1 MSVVDF
7 VFDQSASSSGDLVF
21 GEIATGSSYAEITGS
36 FQPLTAALL
45 ALPGRDA
52 QITGSFQPLTA
63 ALLALPGRDA
73 QITGSFAPLTAAI
86 RLKGST
92 TVAITGAF
100 QPLSVLTL
108 IGKISDAQI
117 TGSFADLTVSAFIA
131 PTVRVTITGSFPS
144 LTASL
149 EAAYSSNTARPTVN
163 HSGVRWQTAQPAET
177 GTQNKHQD
185 TTPAPVGWDAFWQRA
200 LGQSENIEHRLPSVF
215 QPNPVHTRVSFQD
228 GTGLAYDAKAAH
240 QDATRTPLSLLGK
253 FQDGTPIFDSTR
265 FRHQDGDHTKRLSR
279 KVRYQGAKPLRIVR
293 SGRMQSATPFIVG
306 RDSRFQDA
314 MRPPAGLTQPP
325 QPPVVPPTTCYT
337 PSPHLVFSN
346 AFGGVGD
353 LLFICDNYTPVPP
366 GGTVVVPVRRVYIV
380 LNVVNLRRVSD
391 DQPVPTFGM
400 SLSLDVGSW
409 TWSFNATLPGSS
421 LALVK
426 PTDATI
432 TELKANINGTE
443 FRVLAESVS
452 RDRSFGQSNIR
463 ISGRGRNATL
473 DSPYT
478 PTQSFANLQERTAQQ
493 LMDDVLTYNNVSL
506 GWTVNWGLEDW
517 LVPAGAFSHQGTH
530 ISALNVIA
538 KAAGGFLLPHA
549 SDKSFSVK
557 PLYPVGPWD
566 WSLQTPDFE
575 IPADVAVQEGLEWL
589 DKAPYNRV
597 YVSGESVGVLG
608 AITRLGTAGDV
619 VAPMVVDPLITAG
632 AAARQRGLAV
642 LSDTGLQA
650 HVTLRMPVLAE
661 TGILLPGHMIDYVDG
676 ATTRRG
682 IVRSSQVNVQ
692 GSANIWQSVGLETH
706 DV

>member
-7 VFDQSASSSGDLVF
+7 VFDQSASTSGDLVF
-21 GEIATGSSYAEITGS
+21 GEIATGSSYAAITGS
-36 FQPLTAALL
+36 FQPLAASFLALPSRNAEITGTFQPLTASFQLNGLTTAEITGTFQPLAASFL
-45 ALPGRDA
+45 ALPGRNAEITGTFQPLVVSALVGKIEHA
-52 QITGSFQPLTA
+52 QITGSFPDLTASMLIVPTVRTTITGEFPPLTA
-63 ALLALPGRDA
+63 
-73 QITGSFAPLTAAI
+73 F
-86 RLKGST
+86 
-92 TVAITGAF
+92 
-100 QPLSVLTL
+100 
-108 IGKISDAQI
+108 
-117 TGSFADLTVSAFIA
+117 
-131 PTVRVTITGSFPS
+131 
-144 LTASL
+144 L

-163 HSGVRWQTAQPAET
+163 HSGVKWQTAQPAET
-177 GTQNKHQD
+177 GNELKHQD
-185 TTPAPVGWDAFWQRA
+185 ASRAPVGWEAFWQRA
-200 LGQSENIEHRLPSVF
+200 LGQSENIEHRLPSAF
-215 QPNPVHTRVSFQD
+215 QPNPVHTSVSFQD
-228 GTGLAYDAKAAH
+228 GTSLVYDAKAAQ
-240 QDATRTPLSLLGK
+240 QDATRTPLPLLSK

-279 KVRYQGAKPLRIVR
+279 KARYQEAKPLRVIR

-306 RDSRFQDA
+306 RDARFQDA
-314 MRPPAGLTQPP
+314 MRPPAGVTQPP
-325 QPPVVPPTTCYT
+325 QPPVVPPSTCYT
-337 PSPHLVFSN
+337 PSPHLVFSDL
-346 AFGGVGD
+346 FGGVGD
-353 LLFICDNYTPVPP
+353 LLFICDNYTPGPP
-366 GGTVVVPVRRVYIV
+366 GGTVVVPVKRVYIV

-391 DQPVPTFGM
+391 DQPVPTMGM

-409 TWSFNATLPGSS
+409 TWSFSATLPGSA

-426 PTDATI
+426 PTESTI
-432 TELKANINGTE
+432 TELKATINGTE

-478 PTQSFANLQERTAQQ
+478 PTQSFVNVQERTAQQ
-493 LMDDVLTYNNVSL
+493 LMDDVLTYNNISL

-538 KAAGGFLLPHA
+538 KAAGGFLLPHTSA
-549 SDKSFSVK
+549 KSFSVK

-566 WSLQTPDFE
+566 WGTLTPDFE

>member
-1 MSVVDF
+1 MSEFDL

-21 GEIATGSSYAEITGS
+21 GESDSGTSYAQITGSFQPLAASFLVLPNRNAEITGS
-36 FQPLTAALL
+36 FQPLAASFQLNGLTTAAITGSFDPLIVSTL
-45 ALPGRDA
+45 IGKIENA
-52 QITGSFQPLTA
+52 QITGSFPDLTA
-63 ALLALPGRDA
+63 SML
-73 QITGSFAPLTAAI
+73 
-86 RLKGST
+86 
-92 TVAITGAF
+92 
-100 QPLSVLTL
+100 
-108 IGKISDAQI
+108 
-117 TGSFADLTVSAFIA
+117 IA
-131 PTVRVTITGSFPS
+131 PTVRATITGTFPA

-149 EAAYSSNTARPTVN
+149 EAVYSSNTARPTVN
-163 HSGVRWQTAQPAET
+163 HSGTKWQTAQPAET
-177 GTQNKHQD
+177 GNELKHQD
-185 TTPAPVGWDAFWQRA
+185 ASRAPVGWQAFWQRA

-215 QPNPVHTRVSFQD
+215 QPTPVQADVLFQD
-228 GTGLAYDAKAAH
+228 GTHLDYEAAAGY
-240 QDATRTPLSLLGK
+240 QDATRTHLSRLGK
-253 FQDGTPIFDSTR
+253 FQDGTSVFDSTL
-265 FRHQDGDHTKRLSR
+265 FRHQDGDHTKRLSL
-279 KVRYQGAKPLRIVR
+279 KARYQEAKPLRIIR
-293 SGRMQSATPFIVG
+293 SGRMQSATPFLVG
-306 RDSRFQDA
+306 RESRFQDA
-314 MRPPAGLTQPP
+314 MRPPAGVTLPP
-325 QPPVVPPTTCYT
+325 QPPVVPPSTCYT
-337 PSPHLVFSN
+337 PSPHLVFTN
-346 AFGGVGD
+346 AASGVGD

-366 GGTVVVPVRRVYIV
+366 GGTVVVPVKRVYIV
-380 LNVVNLRRVSD
+380 LNVVDLRRVSD
-391 DQPVPTFGM
+391 DQPVPTMGM

-409 TWSFNATLPGSS
+409 TWSFNATLPGSA

-426 PTDATI
+426 PTESTI
-432 TELKANINGTE
+432 TELKAMVNGTE

-478 PTQSFANLQERTAQQ
+478 PTQSFVNVQERTAQQ

-530 ISALNVIA
+530 ISAVNVIA
-538 KAAGGFLLPHA
+538 KAAGGFLLPHP
-549 SDKSFSVK
+549 SEKSFIVK

-566 WSLQTPDFE
+566 WPLQTPDFE

-632 AAARQRGLAV
+632 AAARQRGLSV

-650 HVTLRMPVLAE
+650 HVTLRMPVMAE